1 MEEQVDKEIE
11 MEMEKKVWIKNRGG
25 YIDRLVW
32 MEMMMGMQW
41 LRVKWSRSTEEL
53 VVVVVE

>member
-32 MEMMMGMQW
+32 MEMILGMQW